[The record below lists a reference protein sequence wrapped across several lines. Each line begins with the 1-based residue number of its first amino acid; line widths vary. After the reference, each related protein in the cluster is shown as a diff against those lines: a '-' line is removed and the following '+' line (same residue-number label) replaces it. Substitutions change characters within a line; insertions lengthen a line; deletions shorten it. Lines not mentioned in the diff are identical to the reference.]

1 MQTKVLN
8 YQIIVEPDVETG
20 TGRPGFYAYS
30 PTLGVADDGDTIE
43 EAITNVTAAIK
54 LYVESLVEDGEPVPV
69 DNDQNIITT
78 TQVNI
83 SGNFSVV

>member
-20 TGRPGFYAYS
+20 TGRSGFYAYS
-30 PTLGVADDGDTIE
+30 PTLGVADDGDTVE
-43 EAITNVTAAIK
+43 EAIINVTGAIK

-69 DNDQNIITT
+69 DSDQNIITT

-83 SGNFSVV
+83 SGNFSVI